1 VRRRLPLQ
9 GMISG
14 CFEYV
19 SHWSARTLR
28 RSVCKIRHIDWAV
41 QLYPVP
47 SPQRGRRGH
56 PGDRALAGAPGSA
69 PRACRCAKPDRRQ
82 RATDRERRLLHQFDD
97 LELLGCAVPPEA
109 SSPSPR
115 TLFLSRRFSIKT
127 SASVS
132 SSWRAS
138 ALSTKASGNLN
149 AAPAF
154 AAEGLNLLELN
165 VAFDLKRETNP
176 AERHCCLGREPLVAL
191 EFALR

>member
-1 VRRRLPLQ
+1 MQAASLLDGLSFDGFPPFKYGWCSAKVDVSRRRL
-9 GMISG
+9 
-14 CFEYV
+14 F
-19 SHWSARTLR
+19 R
-28 RSVCKIRHIDWAV
+28 
-41 QLYPVP
+41 
-47 SPQRGRRGH
+47 
-56 PGDRALAGAPGSA
+56 
-69 PRACRCAKPDRRQ
+69 
-82 RATDRERRLLHQFDD
+82 QFDD
-97 LELLGCAVPPEA
+97 LELLGCRVPHEA

-132 SSWRAS
+132 LSWRAS

-176 AERHCCLGREPLVAL
+176 AERHCCFGREPLVAL
-191 EFALR
+191 EFALRQGLPHHFLDLALGCHT